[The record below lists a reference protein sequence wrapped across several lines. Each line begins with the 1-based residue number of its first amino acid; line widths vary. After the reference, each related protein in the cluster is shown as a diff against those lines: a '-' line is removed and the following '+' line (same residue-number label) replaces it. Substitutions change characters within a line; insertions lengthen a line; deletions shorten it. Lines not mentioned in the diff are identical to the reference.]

1 MARVSIPVNRRFS
14 DLDVLGH
21 VNNVAYLD
29 YLQEARVRMLE
40 ERGLMSVPDFSQV
53 MARQEINFRKSLLL
67 SLEPIQVEMWVSR
80 IGTTSYTLECRI
92 LDDDGSLSADALSV
106 MVCLDRKQQVPVPI
120 PQTLRDALLEVFE

>member
-1 MARVSIPVNRRFS
+1 MARVSVPVNRRFS